1 MQMNKNVFHKN
12 LHALML
18 EATYHKK
25 TCASFA
31 LLLIASACALTSGL
45 TFINTSDTSAAETVN
60 TSFQVNVQDSIA
72 VAVTTPSSGA
82 TGNINEFLRN
92 TVNVEVNTN
101 VDNGFTASMYS
112 RDDTNLTHTILGS
125 SYYIPTMSSSSTRG
139 SFPVNNWGYSLASAS
154 LDGKTYGET
163 DAGNN
168 SSNYYPLTDSTA
180 SPIKVLTVASGSGT
194 KSGTQSIYFGAKANA
209 DKPAGTYLN
218 TVIISVVT
226 GTINNDSSD
235 PGYNPITPT
244 NPATPS
250 TDPNPAD
257 NVPVYTGNNS
267 TIGTGTSGTH
277 GTTVRTVRSTNSGA
291 GTTTNTT
298 EVSAGDNRSSYAPA
312 QGVSVTTQSNIVE
325 GGSTLPLGLAATA
338 VATATA
344 GVVFF
349 ILAKRDE
356 DDDDEEEDLI

>member
-1 MQMNKNVFHKN
+1 MNKNVFHKN

-18 EATYHKK
+18 EVTYHKK

-31 LLLIASACALTSGL
+31 LLFVALAFALASGFTAIT
-45 TFINTSDTSAAETVN
+45 TSDTSAAETVN
-60 TSFQVNVQDSIA
+60 ASFQINVQESIA
-72 VAVTTPSSGA
+72 VAVTTPTSGA

-101 VDNGFTASMYS
+101 VANGFTASMYS
-112 RDDTNLTHTILGS
+112 RDDTNLTHTMLGS
-125 SYYIPTMSSSSTRG
+125 SYYIPTMSSSTTRS

-168 SSNYYPLTDSTA
+168 SSNYYPLTDSAA
-180 SPIKVLTVASGSGT
+180 SPIKVLTAASGT
-194 KSGTQSIYFGAKANA
+194 KSGTQSIYFGAKANT

-226 GTINNDSSD
+226 GTINNDSTD
-235 PGYNPITPT
+235 PNYNPITPD
-244 NPATPS
+244 NPATPG

-267 TIGTGTSGTH
+267 TTGTGISGIH

-291 GTTTNTT
+291 GTTTDTT
-298 EVSAGDNRSSYAPA
+298 EISAGDNRSSYAPA
-312 QGVSVTTQSNIVE
+312 QGVSMTTQTNIVE
-325 GGSTLPLGLAATA
+325 EGSMLPLGLAATA
-338 VATATA
+338 VTTATA
-344 GVVFF
+344 GVIFF